1 MGIWDSV
8 KDTVDDAV
16 DAGQEAAGDISEG
29 VSDVADEVSQGDVG
43 GAVDEASD
51 TVEDVASG
59 SRDTG
64 SNDSGGSSSS
74 GSSSSGSSVSV
85 STGGGS
91 SGSSSSSSGSSGGGS
106 SSGGSGGGSSGGSS
120 GGGFA
125 GAVSNTVDDAVET
138 GQEVASDVGETVS
151 GAVDQG
157 VDKLE
162 NAYDTDLDQDGRIGN
177 SPFQNRGSSGG
188 SGSGVDVSVSDK
200 TQVTTSDPYRA
211 EEIQENSGE
220 NVDVKVNA
228 PPGKM
233 AEYNRD
239 KAQEFDQAVKKVD
252 QRQDRIDQQLEKV
265 RNAPRDAK
273 FTYGGETVQ
282 ASELQDRLENRKDEL
297 ASRKDQYESTESD
310 LRNQALNQEFRATGG
325 PEDIQNLI
333 ESGGRSTLSVEEQAR
348 KGNLDNLKLNVD
360 VPGTGSLGEFTLTG
374 LPARTAAS
382 FDTFTSDQGFEQLST
397 AAPWVDKSGAQVI
410 KENVV
415 ESRREA
421 RTDPGFDAS
430 SEAIETLSSPLGLT
444 AGAGAAGAAFK
455 GGTTALAAQGGRAAT
470 AAKGIEIGAGAA
482 GAAYT
487 ASEGAESARDFQEGN
502 NLEGTENLLK
512 LGSETVGFAG
522 GARAAA
528 RGLSPRVS
536 ELPGGSRSI
545 RGEGTNRLTETSR
558 GEFEGSGQF
567 EGRFN
572 VEVPRIS
579 ERLGIAESGQG
590 TASARFNTFSSE
602 SGGQAV
608 GRLSVDVPGRNTQS
622 RPFEAV
628 NIRTGSTETPSGSD
642 VALSRDIVR
651 TESEGPLFRSTNTRT
666 GSSRTIRESDQNMEV
681 QSLQDGIIR
690 SENARVVESASRTA
704 DDSGDLR
711 AIGETTS
718 IIQNSPRG
726 SGSGGA
732 GSGSGGRISG
742 SGSSGGSSGSGG
754 QIQSGRTRSD
764 FQAEDFDFSSQ
775 VGRGV
780 QDTIGISAGT
790 AQGGSGSFGTSADL
804 ADDVFQGQAQ
814 ETRGSGSQVQAG
826 PDLSLGQETG
836 SVERLSQDTGGQS
849 TRDPVSELSS
859 GVTQVDQ
866 DLDQGTG
873 NPGTIF
879 DDPASDQRNRESPG
893 QSLRERNVPEE
904 VQRNIPESVQRTP
917 PREEQVPG
925 QELGI
930 FQASDQDLDETA
942 VQRSRL
948 RQQERIT
955 PRSRPPSVT
964 GRPSVPGRPQAGP
977 FGGSVLGDSSDEGG
991 SGEIDGQFAPSLEG
1005 IAFGVESSV
1014 QQGEDPTLTGLEV
1027 RGVPS
1032 QQEESQNEGNSNDS
1046 DSPRIL

>member
-8 KDTVDDAV
+8 KDTVDDAKDTVDDAV

-29 VSDVADEVSQGDVG
+29 VSDVADEVSQGDLG

-51 TVEDVASG
+51 TVEDVASS

-64 SNDSGGSSSS
+64 SNDSGGSSSSSS

-125 GAVSNTVDDAVET
+125 GAVSNTVDNAV
-138 GQEVASDVGETVS
+138 DTVS
-151 GAVDQG
+151 EKVDQG
-157 VDKLE
+157 VNTVE
-162 NAYDTDLDQDGRIGN
+162 SATGTDLDQDGKIGN
-177 SPFQNRGSSGG
+177 SPFQNRGNRGQDD
-188 SGSGVDVSVSDK
+188 SGVDVSVSDK

-211 EEIQENSGE
+211 EEIQENGGE

-252 QRQDRIDQQLEKV
+252 QRQDRIDQQLERV
-265 RNAPRDAK
+265 RNAPADAK

-310 LRNQALNQEFRATGG
+310 LRNQALNQEFRASGG
-325 PEDIQNLI
+325 PEDVQNLI

-348 KGNLDNLKLNVD
+348 KGNLDNLEVNVD

-382 FDTFTSDQGFEQLST
+382 FDTFTSGKGFEQL
-397 AAPWVDKSGAQVI
+397 AAGLNPNDSGARVI
-410 KENVV
+410 KENIVQ
-415 ESRREA
+415 SRRDQA
-421 RTDPGFDAS
+421 TDPGFDIVD
-430 SEAIETLSSPLGLT
+430 EGIDTLSSPAGL
-444 AGAGAAGAAFK
+444 ALGAGAAGAAFK

-470 AAKGIEIGAGAA
+470 AAKGLEIGAAGA

-487 ASEGAESARDFQEGN
+487 ASEGAESARDFQEGEVT
-502 NLEGTENLLK
+502 EGTENLLK
-512 LGSETVGFAG
+512 LGTETVGFAG

-558 GEFEGSGQF
+558 GEFEGTGQF

-628 NIRTGSTETPSGSD
+628 NIRTGSTETPGGSD

-681 QSLQDGIIR
+681 QNIQDGIIR

-814 ETRGSGSQVQAG
+814 ETGGSGSQVQAG

-849 TRDPVSELSS
+849 IRDPVSELSGGTS
-859 GVTQVDQ
+859 QVDQ
-866 DLDQGTG
+866 DLDQGTQ
-873 NPGTIF
+873 NPGSIF
-879 DDPASDQRNRESPG
+879 DDPAGQDQRDRTGPVESP
-893 QSLRERNVPEE
+893 RERNIQDQRPQPEQ
-904 VQRNIPESVQRTP
+904 VQRQP

-930 FQASDQDLDETA
+930 FQPTDQDLDETTI
-942 VQRSRL
+942 QRTEL
-948 RQQERIT
+948 RQQERLR
-955 PRSRPPSVT
+955 PPVRPPSVT

-1027 RGVPS
+1027 RGIPGRN
-1032 QQEESQNEGNSNDS
+1032 NEDNQDDS
-1046 DSPRIL
+1046 DLSIL